1 MNGCGCERGKV
12 PDESRLTR
20 TLKCR
25 GECVANKGSC
35 AFEESLCGT
44 QFLPDA
50 LHCGIL
56 GVVGVKGVAYT
67 KVAQSSSFLASK
79 VERKLARRIRG
90 GLLLRNNKALAPC
103 NLVRRCRLCEAR
115 RRY

>member
-1 MNGCGCERGKV
+1 MSRCGCERGKV
-12 PDESRLTR
+12 PDESWLTG
-20 TLKCR
+20 TLKCP
-25 GECVANKGSC
+25 GECIANKGSC

-67 KVAQSSSFLASK
+67 KVSQSSSFLASK
-79 VERKLARRIRG
+79 LERKLARQIRS
-90 GLLLRNNKALAPC
+90 GLLLRNNKAPAPC
-103 NLVRRCRLCEAR
+103 NLVRRCRLSEAR
-115 RRY
+115 RRH